1 MRSAGVDAKELLDS
15 LDVGVLAMAPDWTI
29 AAWSAAAARITAL
42 PADRVVGGSIWIAF
56 PAAKGTELELVLVDV
71 LADGKPRTFLA
82 PAGTPEVAGTVLEI
96 RVTRGPKDHLVLS
109 FRPVHEELAA
119 ERRLYLQLF
128 SSLPTPALVLSPGGQ
143 ILDANPEGAK
153 LLGGADATALR
164 GRVLTEWAPAA
175 QRGTLAAGLR
185 HAITKR
191 QDVALSFEFAGE
203 PAREV
208 RAVVVNVDPVRA
220 APKLLFL
227 ALDVSR
233 EILLQQRL
241 LQADRLSQLG
251 ALVSGVAHEL
261 NNPLA
266 AIAAFGEA
274 LALEPHQSDLQ
285 ESAEVIR
292 SEAMRAGRI
301 VQTLLDF
308 ARQRPRMQTAVDLGE
323 IADRVL
329 ALQRSALKKARI
341 RATISVP
348 NDVPAVAGDP
358 QELQQV
364 VLNAVV
370 NAHQAIE
377 STGRPGQ
384 IAIAARSSDHHVL
397 VTVDDTGPGVPPE
410 ILDRVFEP
418 FFSTKAEHGT
428 GLGLAISFGLVRG
441 MGGRMWMQNVE
452 GGGARLSFELP
463 VDAGSPDAAARA
475 PGRPAGQRLSLLVVE
490 DEDAVRRAMALL
502 AKRLGHEVTTVG
514 RFADATERLAQPG
527 ARYDALLVDVH
538 LDEAHTGFDLFDH
551 LRTAGEGLEQR
562 IVFTTGD
569 SISTQT
575 RDALEHAARPV
586 LRKPFSLDELREML
600 VRVTAGCRRGAH
612 SVSRCRQ
619 ARLRCDS
626 ERPTSWHNS
635 C

>member
-1 MRSAGVDAKELLDS
+1 
-15 LDVGVLAMAPDWTI
+15 MAPDWTI
-29 AAWSAAAARITAL
+29 AAWSAGAARITAL
-42 PADRVVGGSIWIAF
+42 PADRVMGGSIWIAF

-96 RVTRGPKDHLVLS
+96 RITRGPENHLVFC
-109 FRPVHEELAA
+109 FRPVHEELAPESRAAQLLSALEA

-153 LLGGADATALR
+153 LLGGAEAAALR
-164 GRVLTEWAPAA
+164 GRGLAEWVPAA
-175 QRGTLAAGLR
+175 QQGMLAAGLR
-185 HAITKR
+185 NAVTGR
-191 QDVALSFEFAGE
+191 QDVALSVEFAGE

-220 APKLLFL
+220 SPKLLFL

-233 EILLQQRL
+233 EMLLQQRL

-274 LALEPHQSDLQ
+274 LALDPHQADLE

-323 IADRVL
+323 IAERVL

-341 RATISVP
+341 RTTISIP

-364 VLNAVV
+364 MLNAVV
-370 NAHQAIE
+370 NARQAIE
-377 STGRPGQ
+377 SVGHPGQ
-384 IAIAARSSDHHVL
+384 IAIVGRSSDHHVL

-452 GGGARLSFELP
+452 GGEGGARLSFELP
-463 VDAGSPDAAARA
+463 VDAGSADAAAQA
-475 PGRPAGQRLSLLVVE
+475 AAGSEARRLSVLVVE
-490 DEDAVRRAMALL
+490 DEEAVRRAMALL
-502 AKRLGHEVTTVG
+502 TKRLGHEVTTVG

-551 LRTAGEGLEQR
+551 LRTAGQGLEQR

-575 RDALEHAARPV
+575 RDALERAARPV
-586 LRKPFSLDELREML
+586 LRKPFSLYELREML
-600 VRVTAGCRRGAH
+600 ERVTAG
-612 SVSRCRQ
+612 
-619 ARLRCDS
+619 
-626 ERPTSWHNS
+626 
-635 C
+635 

>member
-1 MRSAGVDAKELLDS
+1 MEAKQLLDH
-15 LDVGVLAMAPDWTI
+15 LDVGVVALAPDWTI
-29 AAWSAAAARITAL
+29 AEWSAVAARITAL
-42 PADRVVGGSIWIAF
+42 PAERVLGHSIWAAF
-56 PAAKGTELELVLVDV
+56 PAAKGTQLERVFGEVQ
-71 LADGKPRTFLA
+71 ADGKPQTFLA
-82 PAGTPEVAGTVLEI
+82 PTGASDVPGKAVLET
-96 RVTRGPKDHLVLS
+96 RVTRGPGDHLIVA
-109 FRPVHEELAA
+109 FWPVHEELAPESRAAQLLSALEA

-128 SSLPTPALVLSPGGQ
+128 SSLPTPALVLTPDGQ

-153 LLGGADATALR
+153 LLGARDAPALR
-164 GRVLTEWAPAA
+164 GRALAEWASSS
-175 QRGTLAAGLR
+175 QRGALAAGLR
-185 HAITKR
+185 HAVTRR
-191 QDVALSFEFAGE
+191 QDLGLTLEFAGE

-220 APKLLFL
+220 SPKLLFL

-266 AIAAFGEA
+266 AIAAFAEA
-274 LALEPHQSDLQ
+274 LALDPHQADLE

-323 IADRVL
+323 IAERVL

-341 RATISVP
+341 RATVSVP

-370 NAHQAIE
+370 NARQAIE

-384 IAIAARSSDHHVL
+384 ITITARSSDHHVL

-452 GGGARLSFELP
+452 GGGGGARLSFELP
-463 VDAGSPDAAARA
+463 VDAGSADAAAHVAARS
-475 PGRPAGQRLSLLVVE
+475 PARRLSVLVVE
-490 DEDAVRRAMALL
+490 DEEAVRRAMALL

-514 RFADATERLAQPG
+514 RFGEATERLARPD

-538 LDEAHTGFDLFDH
+538 LDEAHTGFDLFDL
-551 LRTAGEGLEQR
+551 LRTEGQGREQR

-575 RDALEHAARPV
+575 RDALERADRPV

-600 VRVTAGCRRGAH
+600 ERVAAG
-612 SVSRCRQ
+612 
-619 ARLRCDS
+619 
-626 ERPTSWHNS
+626 
-635 C
+635 

>member
-1 MRSAGVDAKELLDS
+1 MVRG
-15 LDVGVLAMAPDWTI
+15 GQPDHR
-29 AAWSAAAARITAL
+29 AHRGSAA
-42 PADRVVGGSIWIAF
+42 
-56 PAAKGTELELVLVDV
+56 
-71 LADGKPRTFLA
+71 
-82 PAGTPEVAGTVLEI
+82 
-96 RVTRGPKDHLVLS
+96 GP
-109 FRPVHEELAA
+109 
-119 ERRLYLQLF
+119 
-128 SSLPTPALVLSPGGQ
+128 
-143 ILDANPEGAK
+143 N
-153 LLGGADATALR
+153 LLGRLPD
-164 GRVLTEWAPAA
+164 WAPAA
-175 QRGTLAAGLR
+175 QRAPLAAWLR
-185 HAITKR
+185 DAITRR
-191 QDVALSFEFAGE
+191 QELRFTVEFAGE
-203 PAREV
+203 PARDV
-208 RAVVVNVDPVRA
+208 HAVVVNVDPARA
-220 APKLLFL
+220 APTLLL
-227 ALDVSR
+227 VAVDVSR
-233 EILLQQRL
+233 ELLLQRRL

-341 RATISVP
+341 RATISIP
-348 NDVPAVAGDP
+348 HDLPAVSGDP

-364 VLNAVV
+364 MLNAVV
-370 NAHQAIE
+370 NAAQAIE
-377 STGRPGQ
+377 GTGRPGQ
-384 IAIAARSSDHHVL
+384 IVIAGRSTDHHVL

-463 VDAGSPDAAARA
+463 ADAGSPDAAARA

-490 DEDAVRRAMALL
+490 DEEAVRRAMALL

-551 LRTAGEGLEQR
+551 LRTAGQGLEQR

-575 RDALEHAARPV
+575 RDALERAARPV
-586 LRKPFSLDELREML
+586 LRKPFSLDELREL
-600 VRVTAGCRRGAH
+600 LERVTAG
-612 SVSRCRQ
+612 
-619 ARLRCDS
+619 
-626 ERPTSWHNS
+626 
-635 C
+635 

>member
-1 MRSAGVDAKELLDS
+1 MDAKLLLDS
-15 LDVGVLAMAPDWTI
+15 LDHGVVAIASDWTI
-29 AAWSAAAARITAL
+29 AAWSATAARITGL
-42 PADRVVGGSIWIAF
+42 PAERVLGQSFWVAF
-56 PAAKGTELELVLVDV
+56 PGAKATHVERVLQEV
-71 LADGKPRTFLA
+71 LHDGKPQTYLA
-82 PAGTPEVAGTVLEI
+82 PAAANDFPGMVFETQVS
-96 RVTRGPKDHLVLS
+96 RGPHNHVIMVFRQVREQLGPESRAAHLMSAL
-109 FRPVHEELAA
+109 ET

-128 SSLPTPALVLSPGGQ
+128 TSLPAPALVLTADGQ
-143 ILDANPEGAK
+143 ILDANPEGVK
-153 LLGGADATALR
+153 LVGAADAAALR
-164 GRVLTEWAPAA
+164 GRPMGDWTPAA
-175 QRGTLAAGLR
+175 HRAPLAAALR
-185 HAITKR
+185 DAVTQR
-191 QDVALSFEFAGE
+191 QDLRLTVEYAGE
-203 PAREV
+203 APRDV
-208 RAVVVNVDPVRA
+208 RAVIVNVDPMRQT
-220 APKLLFL
+220 PKLLFL

-233 EILLQQRL
+233 EALLQQRL

-274 LALEPHQSDLQ
+274 LVLDPSQADVQ

-308 ARQRPRMQTAVDLGE
+308 ARQRPRVQTAVDLGE

-329 ALQRSALKKARI
+329 ALQRSGFKRARI
-341 RATISVP
+341 RASVSIP
-348 NDVPAVAGDP
+348 KDVPAVAGDP

-364 VLNAVV
+364 LLNAVV
-370 NAHQAIE
+370 NARQAIE
-377 STGRPGQ
+377 TSGRAGQ
-384 IAIAARSSDHHVL
+384 IIIAAQATDNHVV
-397 VTVDDTGPGVPPE
+397 VTVEDTGPGVPPE

-418 FFSTKAEHGT
+418 FFTTKAEQGT

-463 VDAGSPDAAARA
+463 VDAGD
-475 PGRPAGQRLSLLVVE
+475 GGAGSEASAQSESRRLSVLVIE
-490 DEDAVRRAMALL
+490 DEDSVRRAMTLL

-514 RFADATERLAQPG
+514 RFVDATERLAAPD

-538 LDEAHTGFDLFDH
+538 LDDEHTGFDLFAR
-551 LRTAGEGLEQR
+551 LREEGRGRERR

-569 SISTQT
+569 SISLQT
-575 RDALEHAARPV
+575 RDALQQADRPV

-600 VRVTAGCRRGAH
+600 ERVAG
-612 SVSRCRQ
+612 
-619 ARLRCDS
+619 
-626 ERPTSWHNS
+626 T
-635 C
+635 

>member
-1 MRSAGVDAKELLDS
+1 MEAKDLLDS

-29 AAWSAAAARITAL
+29 AQWSAAAARITAL
-42 PADRVVGGSIWIAF
+42 PADRVLGRSIWIAF
-56 PAAKGTELELVLVDV
+56 PAAKGTELERVFGEV

-82 PAGTPEVAGTVLEI
+82 PAGAPEVAGTVLET
-96 RVTRGPKDHLVLS
+96 RVTRGPGDHLTLA
-109 FRPVHEELAA
+109 FRPVQEDLAPESRAAQLLSALEA
-119 ERRLYLQLF
+119 ERRLYQQLF
-128 SSLPTPALVLSPGGQ
+128 SSLPTP
-143 ILDANPEGAK
+143 
-153 LLGGADATALR
+153 
-164 GRVLTEWAPAA
+164 
-175 QRGTLAAGLR
+175 
-185 HAITKR
+185 
-191 QDVALSFEFAGE
+191 
-203 PAREV
+203 
-208 RAVVVNVDPVRA
+208 
-220 APKLLFL
+220 

-274 LALEPHQSDLQ
+274 LALDPHQADLE

-323 IADRVL
+323 IAERVL

-341 RATISVP
+341 RTTISIP

-364 VLNAVV
+364 MLNAVV
-370 NAHQAIE
+370 NARQAIE
-377 STGRPGQ
+377 SAERPGQ
-384 IAIAARSSDHHVL
+384 IAIVGRSSDHHVL

-463 VDAGSPDAAARA
+463 VDAGGGDATAQA
-475 PGRPAGQRLSLLVVE
+475 PSRLAGRRLSVLVGE
-490 DEDAVRRAMALL
+490 DEEAVRRAMALL

-514 RFADATERLAQPG
+514 RFVEATERLAQRD

-551 LRTAGEGLEQR
+551 LRTEGQGREQR

-575 RDALEHAARPV
+575 RDALERADRPV
-586 LRKPFSLDELREML
+586 LRKPFSLDELREL
-600 VRVTAGCRRGAH
+600 LDRVATG
-612 SVSRCRQ
+612 
-619 ARLRCDS
+619 
-626 ERPTSWHNS
+626 
-635 C
+635 

>member
-15 LDVGVLAMAPDWTI
+15 LDVGVLAMAPDWTV

-56 PAAKGTELELVLVDV
+56 PAAKGTELELV
-71 LADGKPRTFLA
+71 
-82 PAGTPEVAGTVLEI
+82 PESRAAQLLSALE
-96 RVTRGPKDHLVLS
+96 
-109 FRPVHEELAA
+109 A

-143 ILDANPEGAK
+143 ILDANPEGAN
-153 LLGGADATALR
+153 LLGGADAAALR

-175 QRGTLAAGLR
+175 QQGMLAAGLR
-185 HAITKR
+185 HAVTKR

-274 LALEPHQSDLQ
+274 LALDPHQADVE

-323 IADRVL
+323 IAERVL

-341 RATISVP
+341 RATVSIS

-364 VLNAVV
+364 MLNAVV
-370 NAHQAIE
+370 NARQAIE
-377 STGRPGQ
+377 TTGRPGQ
-384 IAIAARSSDHHVL
+384 IAIAAR
-397 VTVDDTGPGVPPE
+397 
-410 ILDRVFEP
+410 R
-418 FFSTKAEHGT
+418 AAM
-428 GLGLAISFGLVRG
+428 AI
-441 MGGRMWMQNVE
+441 W
-452 GGGARLSFELP
+452 
-463 VDAGSPDAAARA
+463 
-475 PGRPAGQRLSLLVVE
+475 PGRPVVSIACRALTTALSMTCWSSCGSPATAGAS
-490 DEDAVRRAMALL
+490 
-502 AKRLGHEVTTVG
+502 
-514 RFADATERLAQPG
+514 FATET
-527 ARYDALLVDVH
+527 V
-538 LDEAHTGFDLFDH
+538 
-551 LRTAGEGLEQR
+551 
-562 IVFTTGD
+562 
-569 SISTQT
+569 
-575 RDALEHAARPV
+575 
-586 LRKPFSLDELREML
+586 
-600 VRVTAGCRRGAH
+600 VRMRAFLSA
-612 SVSRCRQ
+612 
-619 ARLRCDS
+619 LRCS
-626 ERPTSWHNS
+626 ASTRSAISPRSTAVCVRGRWRAKSSSVWTIRPARIASLRITSALS
-635 C
+635 SRSA

>member
-1 MRSAGVDAKELLDS
+1 MDAKELLDS

-96 RVTRGPKDHLVLS
+96 RITRGPENHLVLC
-109 FRPVHEELAA
+109 FRPVHEELAPESRAAQLLSALEA

-143 ILDANPEGAK
+143 ILDANPEGAN

-175 QRGTLAAGLR
+175 QRGMLAAGLR
-185 HAITKR
+185 HAVTKR

-241 LQADRLSQLG
+241 VQADRLSQLG

-308 ARQRPRMQTAVDLGE
+308 ARQRPRQQTAVDLGE
-323 IADRVL
+323 IAERVL

-341 RATISVP
+341 RTTVSVP

-475 PGRPAGQRLSLLVVE
+475 PGRPAGRRLSLLVVE
-490 DEDAVRRAMALL
+490 DEEAVRRAMALL

-527 ARYDALLVDVH
+527 ARYDAL
-538 LDEAHTGFDLFDH
+538 
-551 LRTAGEGLEQR
+551 
-562 IVFTTGD
+562 
-569 SISTQT
+569 
-575 RDALEHAARPV
+575 
-586 LRKPFSLDELREML
+586 
-600 VRVTAGCRRGAH
+600 
-612 SVSRCRQ
+612 
-619 ARLRCDS
+619 
-626 ERPTSWHNS
+626 
-635 C
+635 

>member
-1 MRSAGVDAKELLDS
+1 MEAKELLDS

-42 PADRVVGGSIWIAF
+42 PADRVVGRSIWVAF
-56 PAAKGTELELVLVDV
+56 PAAKGTELERVLGDV
-71 LADGKPRTFLA
+71 LADGNPRTFLA
-82 PAGTPEVAGTVLEI
+82 PAGAPEVPGTVLET
-96 RVTRGPKDHLVLS
+96 RVTRGPGDHLTLA
-109 FRPVHEELAA
+109 FRPVHEDLAPESRAAQLLSALEA

-128 SSLPTPALVLSPGGQ
+128 SSLPTPALVLTPDGQ
-143 ILDANPEGAK
+143 ILDANAEGAK
-153 LLGGADATALR
+153 LLGGADAAALR
-164 GRVLTEWAPAA
+164 GRVLTEWVPAA
-175 QRGTLAAGLR
+175 QQGMLAAGLR
-185 HAITKR
+185 HAVTKR
-191 QDVALSFEFAGE
+191 QDVALSVECGGE
-203 PAREV
+203 PVRDV
-208 RAVVVNVDPVRA
+208 RAVIVNVDPVRA

-233 EILLQQRL
+233 EMLLQQRL

-274 LALEPHQSDLQ
+274 LSLDPHQADLE

-301 VQTLLDF
+301 VQPLLDF
-308 ARQRPRMQTAVDLGE
+308 ARQRPRTQTAVDLGE

-341 RATISVP
+341 RATVSIP
-348 NDVPAVAGDP
+348 EDVPAVAGDP

-364 VLNAVV
+364 MLNAVV
-370 NAHQAIE
+370 NARQAIE
-377 STGRPGQ
+377 GTGRPGQ
-384 IAIAARSSDHHVL
+384 ITIAGRSSDHHVL

-463 VDAGSPDAAARA
+463 VDAGPAKAGSAADAGEDSR
-475 PGRPAGQRLSLLVVE
+475 RLKVLVIE
-490 DEDAVRRAMALL
+490 DEDSVRRAMALL
-502 AKRLGHEVTTVG
+502 AKRLGHDVTTVG
-514 RFADATERLAQPG
+514 RFADATERLAAPTL
-527 ARYDALLVDVH
+527 RYDALLVDVH
-538 LDEAHTGFDLFDH
+538 LDDEHTGFDLFER
-551 LRTAGEGLEQR
+551 LREEGRGRERR
-562 IVFTTGD
+562 IGFTTGD
-569 SISTQT
+569 SISLQT
-575 RDALEHAARPV
+575 RDALQQ
-586 LRKPFSLDELREML
+586 
-600 VRVTAGCRRGAH
+600 AG
-612 SVSRCRQ
+612 
-619 ARLRCDS
+619 
-626 ERPTSWHNS
+626 
-635 C
+635 